1 MGYIGNFPTAVP
13 LSNSDLINSSI
24 TVNGTEISLGGS
36 ETITTG
42 KVLQV
47 QNRFQNNDEST
58 SSTSPVASVFSH
70 TITPSATSS
79 KILIQVNGGRASFG
93 GGEAE
98 GTYWLYHSIGGG
110 GFSEIVRGKQS
121 DNNISGGFSKT
132 TFSFSYLH
140 SANTTSTV
148 EYKIYY
154 RTNANTYYLNSA
166 SSSVMFTL
174 MEIGA

>member
-1 MGYIGNFPTAVP
+1 MALTKLN
-13 LSNSDLINSSI
+13 NSSVSPV
-24 TVNGTEISLGGS
+24 TSLPNLAS
-36 ETITTG
+36 LPASIPTG

-79 KILIQVNGGRASFG
+79 KVLIQVSGGRTSYG

-98 GTYWLYHSIGGG
+98 GTYWLYHSVGGG
-110 GFSEIVRGKQS
+110 AFSEVVRGKQS
-121 DNNISGGFSKT
+121 DNAQGGGFSKT

-140 SANTTSTV
+140 SVNTTSTV

-154 RTNANTYYLNSA
+154 RTHANTFYLNSA
-166 SSSVMFTL
+166 SSAVMFTL